1 MLNAFKLENN
11 CLLRLEFEEGDKL
24 SDSMWVDLV
33 GLGDDDRLRVQ
44 NELGQVLATRTEL
57 DDIEASAR
65 FFEDENGMHVH
76 SFFYFEDAEDHAGNS
91 TVAFTIRD
99 GRLYTLR
106 ERELPAFRLY
116 RMRARNQIMVDGNAY
131 ELLMDLF
138 ETKIEQLADVIE
150 NIYSVLES
158 LSRVIM
164 EGKQGD
170 EFDSALSNLAEQ
182 EDIGWKVRLCLMDS
196 QRALNFLV
204 RRARLPANQL
214 EQARE
219 ILRDIESLL
228 PHNESLFQKVNF
240 LMQAAMGFINIEQ
253 SRIIKI
259 FSVVSVVF
267 LPPTLVASS
276 YGMNFEFMPELNWT
290 FGYPAAIGLMIAAG
304 LAPYLYFKRKNWL

>member
-1 MLNAFKLENN
+1 MLSAFKLSNN
-11 CLLRLEFEEGDKL
+11 RLSRLELDE
-24 SDSMWVDLV
+24 SDDLTTSIWVDLV
-33 GLGDDDRLRVQ
+33 EPEEGERERVQ
-44 NELGQVLATRTEL
+44 SELGQSLATRPEL

-65 FFEDENGMHVH
+65 FFEDEDGLHIH
-76 SFFYFEDAEDHAGNS
+76 SFFYYEDAEDHAGNS
-91 TVAFTIRD
+91 TMAFTIRD

-116 RMRARNQIMVDGNAY
+116 RMRARNQTLVDGNAY
-131 ELLMDLF
+131 ELLLDLF
-138 ETKIEQLADVIE
+138 ETKIEQLADEIE
-150 NIYSVLES
+150 NIYSDLEA

-164 EGKQGD
+164 EGQQGD
-170 EFDSALSNLAEQ
+170 EYDAALSTLAEQ
-182 EDIGWKVRLCLMDS
+182 EDIGWKVRLCLMDT

-204 RRARLPANQL
+204 RKARLPSGQL

-219 ILRDIESLL
+219 VLRDIESLL

-253 SRIIKI
+253 NRIIKI

-276 YGMNFEFMPELNWT
+276 YGMNFEFMPELRWS
-290 FGYPAAIGLMIAAG
+290 FGYPGAISLMIIAG

>member
-11 CLLRLEFEEGDKL
+11 RLLRLELEEGDQL

-65 FFEDENGMHVH
+65 FFEDEDGMHVH

-116 RMRARNQIMVDGNAY
+116 RMRARNQTLIDGNAY

-276 YGMNFEFMPELNWT
+276 YGMNFKFMPELNWT